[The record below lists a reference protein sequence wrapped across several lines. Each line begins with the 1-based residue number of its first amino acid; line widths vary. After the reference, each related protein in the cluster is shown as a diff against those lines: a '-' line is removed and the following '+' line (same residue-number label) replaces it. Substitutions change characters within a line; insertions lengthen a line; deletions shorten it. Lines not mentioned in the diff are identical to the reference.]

1 VSAADSPAPEAVKWA
16 PDRPVVTPQA
26 MDGLASSEAQGRF
39 RKEGY
44 LCIER
49 GLDPA
54 FCRQAIASLQQ
65 ASMIEVESRDLR
77 GTTRFLTLN
86 GDELLARVPG
96 LAEFY
101 VSFASVVSRIAGE
114 PMTPIDNRRVGI
126 SLNYTPPG
134 GGFVRHFDRN
144 QMTVSLYLNT
154 VEAGELTVWPNI
166 VSPLVDLFGRYKLP
180 IALRL
185 TRLKRPIDIPPRE
198 GTVVVFSR
206 RTVHAVSPVVGQRAR
221 VSIIM
226 AYDRPQASF
235 MDVPDYYGRGNQRV
249 ILDPVQ
255 A

>member
-1 VSAADSPAPEAVKWA
+1 MKSDMAHASDPGPRSPAIQGVTQKAFDVLCAASA
-16 PDRPVVTPQA
+16 P
-26 MDGLASSEAQGRF
+26 SRF
-39 RKEGY
+39 RKEGL
-44 LCIER
+44 LCVEQ
-49 GLDPA
+49 GLESG
-54 FCRQAIASLQQ
+54 FCRGAIASLAG

-77 GTTRFLTLN
+77 GSTRFLTLN
-86 GDELLARVPG
+86 GDELLGRVPM
-96 LAEFY
+96 LAQLYEA
-101 VSFASVVSRIAGE
+101 FAPVVSRIAGE

-154 VEAGELTVWPNI
+154 IEAGELSVWPNV
-166 VSPLVDLFGRYKLP
+166 VSPVVDLFGRYKLP

-185 TRLKRPIDIPPRE
+185 TRLRRAIDIPPRE
-198 GTVVVFSR
+198 GTIVVFSR
-206 RTVHAVSPVVGQRAR
+206 RTVHAVSPVLGQRSR

-226 AYDRPQASF
+226 AYDRPETSF

-249 ILDPVQ
+249 LLETVQ